1 MFEKITL
8 AHKDLFSRF
17 LSAQKIVLSDVS
29 FTNCFLWQHAR
40 LIQVAVVRDCLVI
53 QTTYENQKPFYFYP
67 IGKNAFEC
75 VKELLKL
82 EKNLRFHSLTLEQ
95 KDDLKDNFVGVFD
108 FTYNRD
114 RSDYVYSIEEL
125 IALKGKKYHKKKNH
139 LNQFLTN
146 YANFVYEKISPQN
159 RKEVLEASQEWFLES
174 QTDDIGLINENK
186 GIQSVLENYESLDVK
201 GGLVRVNGEIVS
213 FSFGEVLNEE
223 SALIHIEKAR
233 ADIAGAYQIINQ
245 QLLLNEFSHLT
256 YANREEDLG
265 LEGLRRSKM
274 SYNPVFLIDKYEA
287 VAKN

>member
-1 MFEKITL
+1 MRK
-8 AHKDLFSRF
+8 R
-17 LSAQKIVLSDVS
+17 
-29 FTNCFLWQHAR
+29 
-40 LIQVAVVRDCLVI
+40 
-53 QTTYENQKPFYFYP
+53 
-67 IGKNAFEC
+67 AFEAR
-75 VKELLKL
+75 
-82 EKNLRFHSLTLEQ
+82 KNLRFHSLTLEQ

-114 RSDYVYSIEEL
+114 RSDYIYSVEEL
-125 IALKGKKYHKKKNH
+125 IALKGKNTIRKNH

-146 YANFVYEKISPQN
+146 CANFVYEKISSQN
-159 RKEVLEASQEWFLES
+159 REEVLEVSKEWFLES

-201 GGLVRVNGEIVS
+201 GGLIRVNGEIVS
-213 FSFGEVLNEE
+213 FSFGEVLNKET
-223 SALIHIEKAR
+223 ALIHIEKAR

>member
-40 LIQVAVVRDCLVI
+40 LIQVAVIRDCLVI

-146 YANFVYEKISPQN
+146 HANFVYEKISPQN
-159 RKEVLEASQEWFLES
+159 KKEVLEASQAWFLES

-201 GGLVRVNGEIVS
+201 GGL
-213 FSFGEVLNEE
+213 
-223 SALIHIEKAR
+223 
-233 ADIAGAYQIINQ
+233 
-245 QLLLNEFSHLT
+245 
-256 YANREEDLG
+256 LG
-265 LEGLRRSKM
+265 LMGK
-274 SYNPVFLIDKYEA
+274 
-287 VAKN
+287 

>member
-1 MFEKITL
+1 
-8 AHKDLFSRF
+8 
-17 LSAQKIVLSDVS
+17 
-29 FTNCFLWQHAR
+29 
-40 LIQVAVVRDCLVI
+40 
-53 QTTYENQKPFYFYP
+53 
-67 IGKNAFEC
+67 
-75 VKELLKL
+75 
-82 EKNLRFHSLTLEQ
+82 EQ

-146 YANFVYEKISPQN
+146 CANFIYEKISPQN

-287 VAKN
+287 VARN